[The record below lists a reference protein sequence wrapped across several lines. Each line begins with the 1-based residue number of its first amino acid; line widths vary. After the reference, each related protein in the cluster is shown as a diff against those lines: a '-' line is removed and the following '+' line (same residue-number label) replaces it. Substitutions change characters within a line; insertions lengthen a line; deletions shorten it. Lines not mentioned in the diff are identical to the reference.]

1 MGQQRDPRHPRARR
15 VADGAEDRGRRR
27 DQGGLAD
34 PLGAEGTQGLLVLDE
49 PFDGLDVGARDEIL
63 GEVVRHVDASRA
75 ILLASHDLDEVER
88 VADRLC
94 VLERGRVIYEGALE
108 DFRAARRRFAAR
120 VTGPVAWPDGVT
132 EDIVEGQSIVVADG
146 EESARMLLD
155 GLIEG
160 VDILEELPVR
170 DLKEAFLLAT
180 SGTEEQR

>member
-1 MGQQRDPRHPRARR
+1 MLIRRTTLDQIVAGTVTLQFRKWRRPTVKAGGTLLTAVGQ
-15 VADGAEDRGRRR
+15 
-27 DQGGLAD
+27 LA
-34 PLGAEGTQGLLVLDE
+34 
-49 PFDGLDVGARDEIL
+49 I
-63 GEVVRHVDASRA
+63 
-75 ILLASHDLDEVER
+75 DEVER

-132 EDIVEGQSIVVADG
+132 EDTVEGQSIVVADG